1 MENDNRLLDLMNT
14 DQEILGKILAT
25 ESTEDA
31 LAIAKESILDYT
43 TEELEKDLKSIKA
56 IIYGEEAALDID
68 ELEAVVGGAP
78 GGPPPFMNI
87 YHPAVIKDWGE
98 KLNW

>member
-25 ESTEDA
+25 ESTKDA

-56 IIYGEEAALDID
+56 IIYGEDVALNVD
-68 ELEAVVGGAP
+68 ELETVVGGAP
-78 GGPPPFMNI
+78 GGPQPFMSIVKPDVLKN
-87 YHPAVIKDWGE
+87 WGE
-98 KLNW
+98 GLNW